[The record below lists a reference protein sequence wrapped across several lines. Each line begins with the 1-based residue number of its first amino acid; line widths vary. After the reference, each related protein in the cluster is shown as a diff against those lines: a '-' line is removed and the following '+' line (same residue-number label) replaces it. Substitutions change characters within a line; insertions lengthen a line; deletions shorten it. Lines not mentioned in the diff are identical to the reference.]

1 MEQPKISVII
11 PAYNVETYLEPC
23 VRSVLQQTYQNLEIL
38 LIDDGST
45 DKTWEVCRALAAADS
60 RVKPIRKENG
70 GVSSARNAGIA
81 AASGAMLLFVDGDD
95 ELKENGLEALIEA
108 QQRTGADIV
117 AAWYDM
123 GAPIPYPEAGDV
135 VWKGTEALQKS
146 LEDHPLTYSA
156 WAKLYTR
163 EIIGDTR
170 FQEGI
175 RVNEDSLFV
184 FRLLCKQPCFAGIKD
199 VVYFYRPNA
208 ASASRAAF
216 SEKYFDIT
224 KVADVKQQLILQQY
238 PQLEAAARNMKLKAE
253 LSLLNNLSSCPG
265 STYRAQEKVLLHN
278 LRAGKTYY
286 ISATRKDDLLFSLM
300 THHLYYPFKALN
312 CLRTRLN
319 K

>member
-1 MEQPKISVII
+1 MAQPKISIII
-11 PAYNVETYLEPC
+11 PVYNGEVYLEDC
-23 VRSVLQQTYQNLEIL
+23 VKSILGQNFQDFEIL
-38 LIDDGST
+38 LVDDGST
-45 DKTWEVCRALAAADS
+45 DSTWNICRKLAAADS
-60 RVKPIRKENG
+60 RIKPIHKQNG
-70 GVSSARNAGIA
+70 GVSSARNAGIE

-123 GAPIPYPEAGDV
+123 GASIPYPEAGDV
-135 VWKGTEALQKS
+135 VWKGTQALQKS
-146 LEDHPLTYSA
+146 LEDHPLTYSV

-184 FRLLCKQPCFAGIKD
+184 FRLLCKQPRFAGINR

-208 ASASRAAF
+208 ASASHAAF
-216 SEKYFDIT
+216 SEKYFDIP
-224 KVADVKQQLILQQY
+224 KVADMKRQLVLRQY
-238 PQLEAAARNMKLKAE
+238 PQMEAAARNMKLKAE
-253 LSLLNNLSSCPG
+253 LCLLNNLSSCPG
-265 STYRAQEKVLLHN
+265 KKYRAQEKALLCS
-278 LRAGKTYY
+278 LREEKAYY
-286 ISATRKDDLLFSLM
+286 VSATRKDDILFFLM

>member
-11 PAYNVETYLEPC
+11 PAYNAETYLEPC

-45 DKTWEVCRALAAADS
+45 DKTWEVCRRLAAADS
-60 RVKPIRKENG
+60 RIRPIHKQNG

-146 LEDHPLTYSA
+146 LEDHPLTYSV

-265 STYRAQEKVLLHN
+265 STYRAQEKALLHN

-286 ISATRKDDLLFSLM
+286 ISATRKDDLLFFLM

>member
-11 PAYNVETYLEPC
+11 PAYNAETYLEPC

-60 RVKPIRKENG
+60 RVRPIRKENG
-70 GVSSARNAGIA
+70 GVSSARNAGIE

-265 STYRAQEKVLLHN
+265 STYRAQEKALLHN

-286 ISATRKDDLLFSLM
+286 ISATRKDDLLFFLM

>member
-11 PAYNVETYLEPC
+11 PAYNAETYLEPC

-60 RVKPIRKENG
+60 RVRPIRKENG
-70 GVSSARNAGIA
+70 GVSSARNAGIE

-95 ELKENGLEALIEA
+95 ELKENGLEVLIEA

-135 VWKGTEALQKS
+135 VWKGTQALQKS
-146 LEDHPLTYSA
+146 LEDHPLTYSV

-265 STYRAQEKVLLHN
+265 STYRAQEKALLHN

-286 ISATRKDDLLFSLM
+286 ISATRKDDLLFFLM

>member
-60 RVKPIRKENG
+60 RVRPIRKENG
-70 GVSSARNAGIA
+70 GVSSARNAGIE

-95 ELKENGLEALIEA
+95 KLKENGLEALIKA

-184 FRLLCKQPCFAGIKD
+184 FQLLCKQPCFAGIKD

-265 STYRAQEKVLLHN
+265 STYRAQEKALLHN

-286 ISATRKDDLLFSLM
+286 ISATRKDDLLFFLM

-312 CLRTRLN
+312 CLRTWLN

>member
-11 PAYNVETYLEPC
+11 PAYNAETYLEPC

-60 RVKPIRKENG
+60 RVRPIRKENG

-81 AASGAMLLFVDGDD
+81 AASGEMLTFVDGDD

-108 QQRTGADIV
+108 QQRAGADIV

-286 ISATRKDDLLFSLM
+286 ISATRKDDLLFFLM

-312 CLRTRLN
+312 CLRTWLN